1 MDQLDH
7 NLLDA
12 WNQVFE
18 RCKADPVEAR
28 RRYERMRAGG
38 VYDRPVR
45 AWTVAIRSSD
55 TRLMQGVGRRQS
67 GVGGA
72 SQDLKRWMGGRR
84 LAGDWA
90 VEDAIGAQMAHEI
103 VLDGWSLRRLG
114 GAVEIPYPGLPIDEA
129 ATKLG
134 KHKEALRNWMSARPG
149 RTRAARAASARGVG
163 YDDDTMRW
171 QEHEPT
177 ADRPL
182 GVRYVPQGALRRH
195 FGMETPVVWSD
206 YALDPGAAKGRPP
219 ARWWGTLWRSMA
231 EGIPEGFEQ
240 VVERVPRLVPY
251 PEKDGVKRPRFRG
264 WWWVCPG
271 LLSVNAGSAPSP
283 SQGEGWDEGGAN
295 DTPRLQTS
303 VHSQDHT
310 PPSPRPSPWEG
321 EGARHAGCG
330 RLVRTLYAPLP
341 VRTVGRYY
349 EIQDGLK
356 VEGLSGAWLPGV
368 MDRWAGR
375 RRLACEHC
383 WKLRRVR
390 FTDHRGW
397 NELVSYLSGGLLY
410 GREVE
415 KPSDFEYERR
425 VAYKPRRASARR
437 GRGMGRV
444 EPGGQTGGVAGESVG

>member
-1 MDQLDH
+1 MWRLFKVGFSLSAVIALAYTLGRLADEVSERPRLVFPSAPRVEEGAKSNGADAFPEGSELEGETVREEAVASLDEAWRTYVEEFDRRAKAVE
-7 NLLDA
+7 LRQTMEAWPLERVVTFFGDA
-12 WNQVFE
+12 LALGLE
-18 RCKADPVEAR
+18 SGEAR
-28 RRYERMRAGG
+28 LAAG
-38 VYDRPVR
+38 
-45 AWTVAIRSSD
+45 VALESMAEKDPS
-55 TRLMQGVGRRQS
+55 
-67 GVGGA
+67 A
-72 SQDLKRWMGGRR
+72 
-84 LAGDWA
+84 A
-90 VEDAIGAQMAHEI
+90 VAAFSA
-103 VLDGWSLRRLG
+103 L
-114 GAVEIPYPGLPIDEA
+114 LPID
-129 ATKLG
+129 
-134 KHKEALRNWMSARPG
+134 KEALAGSIAEGWTRSDPLSAWDWIE
-149 RTRAARAASARGVG
+149 SA
-163 YDDDTMRW
+163 W
-171 QEHEPT
+171 
-177 ADRPL
+177 
-182 GVRYVPQGALRRH
+182 LR
-195 FGMETPVVWSD
+195 SD
-206 YALDPGAAKGRPP
+206 GIVFD
-219 ARWWGTLWRSMA
+219 RSMQSELLNVAMDALLHARRDLPLAATLTSLTPDRELKRALA
-231 EGIPEGFEQ
+231 EKIPAGFEQ
-240 VVERVPRLVPY
+240 VLERVPRLLPCQG
-251 PEKDGVKRPRFRG
+251 EMRFRG

-425 VAYKPRRASARR
+425 VAYKPRRASSRR